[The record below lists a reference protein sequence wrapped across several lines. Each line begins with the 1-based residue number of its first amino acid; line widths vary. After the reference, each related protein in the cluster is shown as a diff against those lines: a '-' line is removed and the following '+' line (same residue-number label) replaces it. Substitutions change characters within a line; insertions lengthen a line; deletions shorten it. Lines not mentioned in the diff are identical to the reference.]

1 MKSPNGPYVQGEGIK
16 LISYCPL
23 CNTQYNPLAARV
35 LDEREDAHLVHIK
48 CKSCNSSI
56 VALVLNGAIGIS
68 SVGLVTDLT
77 SDDVL
82 KFKDAK
88 EVTSN
93 DVLDLHSELSN
104 NQLPEYILK
113 PFK

>member
-1 MKSPNGPYVQGEGIK
+1 MKSPNSPYSQGEGTK

-23 CNTQYNPLAARV
+23 CSTQYNPLAERV

-56 VALVLNGAIGIS
+56 VALVLNGVIGIS

-104 NQLPEYILK
+104 NQLLKYILK
-113 PFK
+113 T

>member
-1 MKSPNGPYVQGEGIK
+1 MKSPNGPYLQGEGIK

-23 CNTQYNPLAARV
+23 CSTQYNPLAARV

-77 SDDVL
+77 SEDVL
-82 KFKDAK
+82 KFKDAN
-88 EVTSN
+88 EITSN

-104 NQLPEYILK
+104 DQFLENILK
-113 PFK
+113 QNK

>member
-1 MKSPNGPYVQGEGIK
+1 MMKSPNDPYLQGEGIK

-23 CNTQYNPLAARV
+23 CNTQYNPLSARI

-68 SVGLVTDLT
+68 SVGLITDLT

-82 KFKDAK
+82 KFKDGD

-93 DVLDLHSELSN
+93 DVLDLHLELSSG
-104 NQLPEYILK
+104 QLLEHIQK
-113 PFK
+113 AE